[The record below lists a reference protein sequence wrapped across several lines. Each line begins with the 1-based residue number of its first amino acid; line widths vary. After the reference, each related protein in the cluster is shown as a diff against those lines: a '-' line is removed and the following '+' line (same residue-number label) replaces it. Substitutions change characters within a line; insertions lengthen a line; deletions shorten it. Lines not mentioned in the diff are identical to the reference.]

1 MAKDD
6 LPTKSFATRAE
17 LRSWLQAH
25 HGSHDGL
32 WVKIAK
38 AGSKT
43 PSITFEDLLD
53 EGLCFGW
60 SESMRRAGGDDFY
73 LQKFTPRRTRGT
85 VSPRNKA
92 HVEKLIAEGQM
103 TPGGLKA
110 LGMT

>member
-1 MAKDD
+1 MATD

-17 LRSWLQAH
+17 LRAWLKTH
-25 HGSHDGL
+25 HDSHDGL

-38 AGSKT
+38 AGSNT
-43 PSITFEDLLD
+43 PSIGFEDLLD

-60 SESMRRAGGDDFY
+60 SESMRRAGDDDHY
-73 LQKFTPRRTRGT
+73 LQKFTPRRTKGT

-92 HVEKLIAEGQM
+92 HVKQLIAAGQM
-103 TPGGLKA
+103 TPAGLEA